1 MRAWAQVY
9 SFSNMAARP
18 LATSTISF
26 GLVSLPVKLYSTAE
40 SSSRVSF
47 NWLNRETKNRVKQ
60 QYVDAETGDVVTR
73 DEMVKGYEFS
83 KGQYVVFEPDE
94 LKALEAQS
102 TNAIEIVEFVPAEE
116 IGRMMYDRGYFLGPD
131 KGGGRAYR
139 LLSTAM
145 RETGM
150 VAVAKYAARGK
161 QYLVMIRPHENG
173 LMMEQL
179 YYPDELRS
187 FEDVDVE
194 DADVNEAELNL
205 AVQLVQQAASGEFDG
220 SQYHDEVKDR
230 MLELVNKKIEG
241 EEIATV
247 AEEAPETK
255 IIDLMEALKAS
266 LADHGESSTQKKGPK
281 RAKKQPAKKATR
293 KKKASAG

>member
-1 MRAWAQVY
+1 
-9 SFSNMAARP
+9 MAARP

-26 GLVSLPVKLYSTAE
+26 GLVSVPVKLYSTAE

-60 QYVDAETGDVVTR
+60 QYVDAETGDVVPR
-73 DEMVKGYEFS
+73 DQMIKGYEFS

-102 TNAIEIVEFVPAEE
+102 TNAIEIVEFVAAEE

-131 KGGGRAYR
+131 KGGGRAYG
-139 LLSTAM
+139 LLSAAM

-161 QYLVMIRPHENG
+161 QYLVMIRPHDGG

-187 FEDVDVE
+187 FEDVEVE
-194 DADVNEAELNL
+194 EAEVNEAELNL
-205 AVQLVQQAASGEFDG
+205 AVQLVQQAASEDFDG
-220 SQYHDEVKDR
+220 SRYHDEVKDR

-266 LADHGESSTQKKGPK
+266 LADQGESGTKKKGPQ
-281 RAKKQPAKKATR
+281 RAKKTPAKKAAR

>member
-1 MRAWAQVY
+1 MRAWGQVY
-9 SFSNMAARP
+9 SFSHMAARP

-40 SSSRVSF
+40 SSSRISF
-47 NWLNRETKNRVKQ
+47 NWLNRDTKNRVKQ
-60 QYVDAETGDVVTR
+60 QYIDAETGDVVTR
-73 DEMVKGYEFS
+73 DGMVKGYEFS
-83 KGQYVVFEPDE
+83 KGQYVVFEPEE

-131 KGGGRAYR
+131 KGGARAYR

-145 RETGM
+145 KETGM

-179 YYPDELRS
+179 YYPDELRT
-187 FEDVDVE
+187 FEEVEIE
-194 DADVNEAELNL
+194 DAEVNEAELNL
-205 AVQLVQQAASGEFDG
+205 AVQLVEQAASDTFDG

-230 MLELVNKKIEG
+230 MLEMVNKKIEG

-266 LADHGESSTQKKGPK
+266 LADQGEEGSEKKGPK
-281 RAKKQPAKKATR
+281 RAKKKTTKKATR